1 MDPLRAILRKGNK
14 DNNTLQSRKR
24 VLLSGRKRP
33 EVKARESHVWQS
45 PPRRAACAYI
55 HFADMD
61 YLRSLGTA
69 AVSSIVQ
76 KSGLNLPF
84 SLGRKYPPLDAL
96 NIWTLYDA
104 TKRVFTF
111 RSTFASILT
120 PI

>member
-14 DNNTLQSRKR
+14 DNNAHHPASASYYPVGSGPMLRHVNLTCGSRR
-24 VLLSGRKRP
+24 LC
-33 EVKARESHVWQS
+33 AHTFT
-45 PPRRAACAYI
+45 PP
-55 HFADMD
+55 DMD

-84 SLGRKYPPLDAL
+84 SLGTKLPPLDAL

-104 TKRVFTF
+104 VKRVYTF
-111 RSTFASILT
+111 RSTFCVDADSSLG
-120 PI
+120 